1 MRAHLATRRPA
12 GLPCSSTPL
21 GAFAR
26 SIRHARLVVWRSAMN
41 SVPASD
47 PAVVRT
53 PPINLRT
60 RTEIEDEVRRRVE
73 AERQRLRDLARLQQD
88 EVQHFRR
95 PMERPFTAA
104 ERDNVTILIG
114 GLTWK
119 HDALL
124 KAAFESAGYR
134 VQVMPMPDVAA
145 FQLGK
150 EYGNNGQCNPTYFMV
165 GHLIKFLQ
173 GLESQGMARRDIIDR
188 YVFFTAGSCGPCRFG
203 MYESEYRLAV
213 QNAGF
218 DGFRVLL
225 FQQTDGIKAASGEP
239 GLKFTVDFGMA
250 TFNALNLGDVLNDVA
265 YQIRPFEVRSGETDR
280 VIDESME
287 MLTTRLRDRRT
298 TDVSHRLPAALRAK
312 LAQRKALKDWTDS
325 LGKIHEHL
333 YGRYTARMLHD
344 VREQLASVEVDR
356 LRVKP
361 VVKVTGE
368 FWAQTTEGDGNF
380 RMFSFLEREGA
391 QVMVE
396 PIGTWV
402 MYMLWLA
409 KATHAERRMVTAKPR
424 GAWELRGRLG
434 DALGFHG
441 KQTSFDAGRAFY
453 MRQYA
458 RTVDALGGI
467 AHPLLR
473 LEDLAKLAAPY
484 YNVFAK
490 GGEGHMEVAKN
501 IYYTV
506 HKKCHMVL
514 SLKPFGCMPSTQSDG
529 VQSAVMSHFKDMIF
543 LPIET
548 SGEGEVNAHS
558 RVQMALGEA
567 RAKARAEFQQVLE
580 STGRQLDDIK
590 EYVAT
595 HRELRSPFYHV
606 PVTAGVTGT
615 AASFVLHVSKRM
627 RRGR

>member
-1 MRAHLATRRPA
+1 
-12 GLPCSSTPL
+12 
-21 GAFAR
+21 
-26 SIRHARLVVWRSAMN
+26 MN
-41 SVPASD
+41 PVPASD
-47 PAVVRT
+47 SAVMRT
-53 PPINLRT
+53 PSLTLRS
-60 RTEIEDEVRRRVE
+60 RSEIEEEVRRRVE
-73 AERQRLRDLARLQQD
+73 AERKRLLDLTVHDGDA
-88 EVQHFRR
+88 VQHFRR
-95 PMERPFTAA
+95 PVERPFTAA
-104 ERDNVTILIG
+104 ERDRVTILIG

-134 VQVMPMPDVAA
+134 VQVMPTPDVAA

-173 GLESQGMARRDIIDR
+173 GLESQGMSRQDIIDR

-203 MYESEYRLAV
+203 MYEAEYRLAV
-213 QNAGF
+213 QNSGF

-265 YQIRPFEVRSGETDR
+265 YQIRPFEVRHGETDR
-280 VIDESME
+280 VVNECME
-287 MLTTRLRDRRT
+287 LLTARLRERRT
-298 TDVSHRLPAALRAK
+298 SDVLDRLPAALSLRLGRK
-312 LAQRKALKDWTDS
+312 KALKDWTNA
-325 LGKIHEHL
+325 LGKVYDHL
-333 YGRYTARMLHD
+333 YGGYTARMLDD
-344 VREQLASVEVDR
+344 VRDAIAAVEVDR

-409 KATHAERRMVTAKPR
+409 KATHAERRAVTAPSR
-424 GAWELRGRLG
+424 ARWDLRGHVLDGLSFR
-434 DALGFHG
+434 A
-441 KQTSFDAGRAFY
+441 KQASFAAGRGFY
-453 MRQYA
+453 MRQY
-458 RTVDALGGI
+458 RRIVDGLGGI
-467 AHPLLR
+467 AHPLLK
-473 LEDLAKLAAPY
+473 LEDLAALAAPY

-567 RAKARAEFQQVLE
+567 RAKARMEFQQALE
-580 STGRQLDDIK
+580 STGRRLDDIK
-590 EYVAT
+590 EYVAA
-595 HRELRSPFYHV
+595 HRELRNPFYRV
-606 PVTAGVTGT
+606 PVHAGVIGT
-615 AASFVLHVSKRM
+615 AANFVMHASALM
-627 RRGR
+627 DRGRRRSVRLSGATRRAGVSAAAG

>member
-1 MRAHLATRRPA
+1 
-12 GLPCSSTPL
+12 
-21 GAFAR
+21 
-26 SIRHARLVVWRSAMN
+26 MN
-41 SVPASD
+41 AVPASD
-47 PAVVRT
+47 PAVNRT
-53 PPINLRT
+53 PTLTVRS
-60 RTEIEDEVRRRVE
+60 RKEIEDEVRRRVE
-73 AERQRLRDLARLQQD
+73 AERQRLVDLATHER
-88 EVQHFRR
+88 EAVQHFRR
-95 PMERPFTAA
+95 PVERPFTAA
-104 ERDNVTILIG
+104 ERDRVTILIG

-134 VQVMPMPDVAA
+134 VQVMPIPDVAA

-173 GLESQGMARRDIIDR
+173 GLESQGMARQDIIDR

-203 MYESEYRLAV
+203 MYEAEYRLAV

-265 YQIRPFEVRSGETDR
+265 YQIRPFEVRQGEADR
-280 VIDESME
+280 VVHECME
-287 MLTTRLRDRRT
+287 LLTRRLRERRT
-298 TDVSHRLPAALRAK
+298 DDVINRLPAG
-312 LAQRKALKDWTDS
+312 LATRLARRKALKDWTNS
-325 LGKIHEHL
+325 FGKVREHL
-333 YGRYTARMLHD
+333 YGEYTARMLGE
-344 VREQLASVEVDR
+344 VRDMLGTVEVDR

-361 VVKVTGE
+361 VIKVTGE

-409 KATHAERRMVTAKPR
+409 KATHAERRELATKAL
-424 GAWELRGRLG
+424 GSWDLRGRLG
-434 DALGFHG
+434 AAIAFHA
-441 KQTSFDAGRAFY
+441 KQASFDGGRRVY
-453 MRQYA
+453 MRQY
-458 RTVDALGGI
+458 RRMVDALGGI
-467 AHPLLR
+467 AHPLLK
-473 LEDLAKLAAPY
+473 LEDLAGLAAPY

-567 RAKARAEFQQVLE
+567 RAKARLEFQQALE
-580 STGRQLDDIK
+580 STGRRLDDIR

-595 HRELRSPFYHV
+595 HHELRNPFYHV
-606 PVTAGVTGT
+606 PAHPGVTGT
-615 AASFVLHVSKRM
+615 AANFVLHVSARM
-627 RRGR
+627 NRNQRRVVRWSGAARRASLSAG

>member
-1 MRAHLATRRPA
+1 
-12 GLPCSSTPL
+12 
-21 GAFAR
+21 
-26 SIRHARLVVWRSAMN
+26 MN
-41 SVPASD
+41 PVPASD
-47 PAVVRT
+47 ARIMST
-53 PPINLRT
+53 PSLTLRS
-60 RTEIEDEVRRRVE
+60 RGEIEEEVRRRVE
-73 AERQRLRDLARLQQD
+73 AERQRLLEVAAHDGGA
-88 EVQHFRR
+88 VQHFRR
-95 PMERPFTAA
+95 PVERPFTAA
-104 ERDNVTILIG
+104 ERDRVTILIG

-134 VQVMPMPDVAA
+134 VQVMPTPDVAA

-173 GLESQGMARRDIIDR
+173 GLESRGMSRQDIIDR

-250 TFNALNLGDVLNDVA
+250 TFNALNLGDVLNDMA
-265 YQIRPFEVRSGETDR
+265 YQIRPFEVRQGETDR
-280 VIDESME
+280 VVNECMDL
-287 MLTTRLRDRRT
+287 LTRRLRERRT
-298 TDVSHRLPAALRAK
+298 SDVLDRLPAPLRAR
-312 LAQRKALKDWTDS
+312 LAQRKALKDWTNA
-325 LGKIHEHL
+325 LGKVHEHL
-333 YGRYTARMLHD
+333 YGEYTARLLDD
-344 VREQLASVEVDR
+344 VRDALGAVEIDR

-380 RMFSFLEREGA
+380 RMFPFLEREGA

-409 KATHAERRMVTAKPR
+409 KATHAGRRAVTTPKRA
-424 GAWELRGRLG
+424 AWELRARLG
-434 DALGFHG
+434 DALSFHA
-441 KQTSFDAGRAFY
+441 KQASFEAGRRFY
-453 MRQYA
+453 MRQY
-458 RTVDALGGI
+458 RRIVDGVGGI
-467 AHPLLR
+467 AHPLLK
-473 LEDLAKLAAPY
+473 LEDLAALAAPY

-567 RAKARAEFQQVLE
+567 RAKARAEFQQALE
-580 STGRQLDDIK
+580 STGRQLDDIR

-595 HRELRSPFYHV
+595 HRELRSAFHRV
-606 PVTAGVTGT
+606 PVHAGVTGT
-615 AASFVLHVSKRM
+615 AANFVMHVSALMNRD
-627 RRGR
+627 RLRSVRSFGAAPRAGASAAAG